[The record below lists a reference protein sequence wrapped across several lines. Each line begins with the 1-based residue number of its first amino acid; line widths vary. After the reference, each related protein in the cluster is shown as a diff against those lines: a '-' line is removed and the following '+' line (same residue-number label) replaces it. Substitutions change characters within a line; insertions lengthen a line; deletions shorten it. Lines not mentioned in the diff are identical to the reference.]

1 MGKAGF
7 MIQTDARVKK
17 VPRALSKSNYF
28 PPWNSFEHLNLVMG
42 AALTQLLQNL
52 EIEFVYPVN
61 NKPES
66 LLLLTLTRTKSTAIT
81 YKCKKNMQLKAT
93 CIIGGLRFCPMCSR
107 F

>member
-1 MGKAGF
+1 MPKKVRGGGGWCYNRVEGLMPIPCTVMGKAGF

-66 LLLLTLTRTKSTAIT
+66 LL
-81 YKCKKNMQLKAT
+81 
-93 CIIGGLRFCPMCSR
+93 F
-107 F
+107 